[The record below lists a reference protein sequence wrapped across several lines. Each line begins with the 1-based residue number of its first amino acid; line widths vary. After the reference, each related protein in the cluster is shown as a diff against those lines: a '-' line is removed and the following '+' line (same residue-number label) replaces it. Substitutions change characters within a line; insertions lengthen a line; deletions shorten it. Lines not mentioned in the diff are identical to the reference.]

1 MRRRLALQLGWRI
14 GIVILLV
21 WASHAAIGKL
31 IVWVEA
37 SARADMLMMGL
48 LAALIVLYAVL
59 MAIPFVPGIE
69 VGLSLLALRG
79 AEIAPVIYLGTVAG
93 LLLAYGAGYALPP
106 GWLAKRTRRLGL
118 TKIADFVAEMD
129 ALDPADRVERLYSLA
144 PKTSVRLAVRWRYAL
159 LAVLYNLPGNGLL
172 GGGGGISLVAGL
184 SRIFLPLPVCLTI
197 ALAVA
202 PVPLLV
208 WLTGT
213 R

>member
-1 MRRRLALQLGWRI
+1 MLMTGLLVGL
-14 GIVILLV
+14 ILLY
-21 WASHAAIGKL
+21 AI
-31 IVWVEA
+31 
-37 SARADMLMMGL
+37 
-48 LAALIVLYAVL
+48 L

-93 LLLAYGAGYALPP
+93 LLMAYGAGYALPP
-106 GWLAKRTRRLGL
+106 GWLAKQTRRLGL
-118 TKIADFVAEMD
+118 ARIAEFVAEMD
-129 ALDPADRVERLYSLA
+129 ALAPDDRVERLYRLA
-144 PKTSVRLAVRWRYAL
+144 PRASVRLAVRWRYVL